1 MADPQYH
8 RHKMGLRSSGL
19 VHLKFT
25 VLWLILPEVIFFTLV
40 ATMVTIISQRVVAL
54 QIATTL
60 TTVFGSVL
68 GFLISFRTSS
78 AYSCYQEGRRYWSS
92 IIFASRSFA
101 RTAWIHVPDTIH
113 PSSSSVDEEEKRKAL
128 IEKTSAIRLVG
139 GFCIAL
145 KHYCRGEASIYYE
158 DLYPYVCYLP
168 KYRLPASTFIPRPD
182 LDPEHNFEPLA
193 RETSRPSSTI
203 LPFAATG
210 SVCTTSTSTL
220 LRREHSGQSQ
230 VGTTVNLGL
239 HGPGQHQ
246 LGQSRLVSPHP
257 LLPPR
262 NPPPIAWD
270 EYIPFFALCCDLFGL
285 LRRGQRKMRH
295 RVKRQKQ
302 SRKRRP
308 LQNEKDGDNV
318 PLEITLFLSGW
329 VAALQKRKSIDVP
342 TTNVLFAAL
351 QGLTD
356 SLTGLERV
364 LLSPMPIA
372 YALHLRHVIWL
383 YLLRTIP
390 ATALITFVFIGFLQI
405 GNEIDNVTAGVRCS
419 IDTAAGA
426 RDRSDLDLE
435 SYTEAILRELR
446 EIVAHP
452 TRDTDPANFFFV
464 DNNFPLAL
472 RPDQWEGLSATQVI
486 EQETP
491 ISELVQLLRKG
502 LAGPTPVE
510 HSCQAPATISRQDE
524 QGPTAGS
531 TIGSQEV
538 KETVSPTKESK

>member
-8 RHKMGLRSSGL
+8 RHDMGLRSSGL

-40 ATMVTIISQRVVAL
+40 ATMVTIVSQRVVSL

-92 IIFASRSFA
+92 IIFASRCFA
-101 RTAWIHVPDTIH
+101 RTAWIHVPDTID
-113 PSSSSVDEEEKRKAL
+113 PGSSPAGEDDRRRAL

-145 KHYCRGEASIYYE
+145 KHYCRGEASVYYE
-158 DLYPYVCYLP
+158 DLYSYVCHLP

-182 LDPEHNFEPLA
+182 LDVEHNFEPLT
-193 RETSRPSSTI
+193 RETSGASSTVI
-203 LPFAATG
+203 PFTATG
-210 SVCTTSTSTL
+210 SARTTSASVL
-220 LRREHSGQSQ
+220 LHREPSGQS
-230 VGTTVNLGL
+230 GSATTVNLRA
-239 HGPGQHQ
+239 HGQHQ
-246 LGQSRLVSPHP
+246 HEQRRLISPHA

-270 EYIPFFALCCDLFGL
+270 EYIPFYALFCDLFGL
-285 LRRGQRKMRH
+285 LRRGQRKLRH

-302 SRKRRP
+302 TRKRRP
-308 LQNEKDGDNV
+308 LQNDKDGDNV

-329 VAALQKRKSIDVP
+329 VAALQRRKSIDVP
-342 TTNVLFAAL
+342 TTNALFAAL

-383 YLLRTIP
+383 YLLLLPSQLYGSFGWKTIP

-405 GNEIDNVTAGVRCS
+405 GNEIDNPLGYDA
-419 IDTAAGA
+419 
-426 RDRSDLDLE
+426 SDLDLE
-435 SYTEAILRELR
+435 SYTEVILRELK

-452 TRDTDPANFFFV
+452 TSDTDPANFFFV

-472 RPDQWEGLSATQVI
+472 SPDQWEGLAATQI
-486 EQETP
+486 MEQKIP
-491 ISELVQLLRKG
+491 ISELAHFLKKG
-502 LAGPTPVE
+502 LAGPTPIE
-510 HSCQAPATISRQDE
+510 NSSQAHGATISRGEERRQ
-524 QGPTAGS
+524 TASG
-531 TIGSQEV
+531 TVRSQES
-538 KETVSPTKESK
+538 KETELKANGSE